1 MRQMEDEHA
10 TEAKVA
16 QTRVKML
23 QEALDLAQ
31 EQRAE
36 AAKALQEEQARR
48 QCLQANLDASEKAS
62 ADTKSQRDLALAE
75 KERFQLKNTG
85 ASCEWLHQ
93 NHITR
98 ADAGDH
104 RRAVQQDSRSG
115 GIATCCRSVEQA
127 CAQLW
132 IPLRTNISSA
142 DAELSSTSEAK
153 EALQAK
159 LDELQS
165 KMVLLHE
172 ASSSS
177 QTELRGRLESLERE
191 NTELSQGMRTAVEE
205 REKRE
210 RENEQ
215 TIAANLQEFERD
227 KARHQREIAKLT
239 MDKEGLANQVAGL
252 ERQAEDAEKE
262 SQRLQVVVQNS
273 LHS

>member
-31 EQRAE
+31 EQRAQ

-48 QCLQANLDASEKAS
+48 QSVQANLDASEKAS

-132 IPLRTNISSA
+132 IPLRTNVPSA

-205 REKRE
+205 RRERE

>member
-1 MRQMEDEHA
+1 MEDEHA

-23 QEALDLAQ
+23 QETLDLAQ

-48 QCLQANLDASEKAS
+48 QCVQANLDASEKAINS
-62 ADTKSQRDLALAE
+62 ADTKSERDLAVAE

-93 NHITR
+93 HHITR
-98 ADAGDH
+98 ADARDH
-104 RRAVQQDSRSG
+104 RRAVEQDSRSG

-142 DAELSSTSEAK
+142 DAELSSTCEAK
-153 EALQAK
+153 AALQAK

-227 KARHQREIAKLT
+227 KAQHQREIAKLT

-252 ERQAEDAEKE
+252 ERHAADAEKE

-273 LHS
+273 VYS

>member
-1 MRQMEDEHA
+1 M
-10 TEAKVA
+10 
-16 QTRVKML
+16 KML

-48 QCLQANLDASEKAS
+48 QSVQANLDASEKAS

-132 IPLRTNISSA
+132 IPLRTNVPSA

-191 NTELSQGMRTAVEE
+191 NTELSQGMRTG
-205 REKRE
+205 RKGS
-210 RENEQ
+210 
-215 TIAANLQEFERD
+215 LYKQEAFRAQS
-227 KARHQREIAKLT
+227 KSCMCL
-239 MDKEGLANQVAGL
+239 
-252 ERQAEDAEKE
+252 
-262 SQRLQVVVQNS
+262 
-273 LHS
+273 